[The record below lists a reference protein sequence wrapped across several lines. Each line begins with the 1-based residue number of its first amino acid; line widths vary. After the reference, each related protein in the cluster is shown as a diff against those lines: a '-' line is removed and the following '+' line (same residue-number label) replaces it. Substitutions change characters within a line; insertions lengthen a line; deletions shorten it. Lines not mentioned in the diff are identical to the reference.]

1 MAALKTIMKLV
12 DFANLTDKEKT
23 QLVQLLENR
32 KREIDEALKEV
43 EQALGKKGKGKGK
56 RSRSSER

>member
-1 MAALKTIMKLV
+1 MAALKTILQLV
-12 DFANLTDKEKT
+12 DFATLTDKEKAE
-23 QLVQLLENR
+23 LMQLLQNR
-32 KREIDEALKEV
+32 KREMDEALKAV